1 MKKIL
6 FTDLDGTLLKTDKTI
21 SEKNREAIGR
31 MLQVGNSVVI
41 TTGRVVPSAYKIA
54 QKLGLTV
61 PGCYMIAANGAV
73 IFDCAKAQV
82 MKEWTIPMPDVR
94 YLFAEAKR
102 YGIHIQTYSDQFML
116 TSCNSRELEFYVSR
130 TDTPAKVVEDVFAEL
145 KQNPNKI
152 LLANIYDHECL
163 EQFQRDHLQW
173 EQGRLCSFFS
183 CPQYLEYSPMGIDK
197 GSGVRFLC
205 SYLDIPIENAYAVG
219 DERNDIPM
227 IKAAGVGIA
236 MKNAHEETKAA
247 ADYVTERD
255 NDHDAIAEIIYERG
269 LVVL

>member
-21 SEKNREAIGR
+21 SEKNREAIR
-31 MLQVGNSVVI
+31 QMLDAGNCVVI
-41 TTGRVVPSAYKIA
+41 TTGRVVSSAYKVA
-54 QKLGLTV
+54 KKLGLTM

-73 IFDCAKAQV
+73 IYDCAAQRV
-82 MKEWTIPMPDVR
+82 VKEWTIPMEYVR
-94 YLFAEAKR
+94 YLFAEAER

-116 TSCNSRELEFYVSR
+116 TSCNSRELEYYVSK
-130 TDTPAKVVEDVFAEL
+130 TDTPTRLVEDVFAVL
-145 KQNPNKI
+145 KQDPNKI
-152 LLANIYDHECL
+152 LLANIDDSKIL
-163 EQFQRDHLQW
+163 KQFQRDHLQW
-173 EQGRLCSFFS
+173 EQGRISSFFS
-183 CPQYLEYSPMGIDK
+183 CPQYLEYCPPGVDK

-247 ADYVTERD
+247 ADYVTEHD
-255 NDHDAIAEIIYERG
+255 NDHDAIAEIIYGRG
-269 LVVL
+269 LTD